1 MLVNEIWR
9 VGKAYFWT
17 LNLGFNSVLVR
28 VVSNFSSDSLQE
40 RKWVYFL
47 KCQSLPLQFTWCA
60 HVHLTTIV
68 QWFPSSKFT
77 SLSSSFSSTNVTNVL
92 MLKGK
97 NSVLPHFGALRK
109 IIFLGCAHTERINQ
123 GAGESRNKS
132 HVHWGAKGTGTHCFS
147 EIKKK
152 KMMKLRILP
161 LDFYGWSIPTYM
173 QMWPRWTSSVK
184 KELLQ
189 SFLDNHLS
197 STTCSV
203 SVFYTNPA
211 FSSLALCWK
220 VNFLIHWS
228 KSLQGLICSL

>member
-68 QWFPSSKFT
+68 QCFPSSKFT
-77 SLSSSFSSTNVTNVL
+77 SLSSSFSSTNVTNAL

-109 IIFLGCAHTERINQ
+109 IIFLGCAHIERINQ

-152 KMMKLRILP
+152 KKWWNWEFLLWIFMDGPSQPTCKCGPGGHPQLKKSCCNPFLIITWAQQPAACLCFIPIPPSHP
-161 LDFYGWSIPTYM
+161 LLC
-173 QMWPRWTSSVK
+173 VEK
-184 KELLQ
+184 
-189 SFLDNHLS
+189 
-197 STTCSV
+197 
-203 SVFYTNPA
+203 SVFSFTDL
-211 FSSLALCWK
+211 SHCK
-220 VNFLIHWS
+220 D
-228 KSLQGLICSL
+228 